1 MLAIIRMTR
10 SALFGSLLS
19 LLVGAATGCVGDL
32 VELTPQQ
39 QGTKDLGGGGTA
51 EDLAG
56 GGGSPDGGG
65 MVTTPKFNPDILA
78 DLRSMGCLTGC
89 HTPPATQA
97 PIMQDSTDPATIMTV
112 YDNVKARAMNG
123 ENSPILTK
131 LLATNTTVTHGGG
144 KPITS
149 TSDPKYVRL
158 LAWVNG
164 GTPP

>member
-1 MLAIIRMTR
+1 VLAIIRMT
-10 SALFGSLLS
+10 SVALFGALLS
-19 LLVGAATGCVGDL
+19 MAATACVGDL
-32 VELTPQQ
+32 VELTPGQHHTLD
-39 QGTKDLGGGGTA
+39 G
-51 EDLAG
+51 G
-56 GGGSPDGGG
+56 GGGSPDLTPANPATDDMGPAA
-65 MVTTPKFNPDILA
+65 VPKFNPDIMS
-78 DLRSMGCLTGC
+78 DLRSMGCLVGC
-89 HTPPATQA
+89 HTPPATQQ